1 MEKSTLN
8 DELVTLRSLLERLE
22 TGDLTIRKS
31 GKDVSQQEA
40 DILKKEIA
48 ALEKTLAR
56 LKAAS

>member
-1 MEKSTLN
+1 MEKPTLN
-8 DELVTLRSLLERLE
+8 DELLTLRSLLERLE